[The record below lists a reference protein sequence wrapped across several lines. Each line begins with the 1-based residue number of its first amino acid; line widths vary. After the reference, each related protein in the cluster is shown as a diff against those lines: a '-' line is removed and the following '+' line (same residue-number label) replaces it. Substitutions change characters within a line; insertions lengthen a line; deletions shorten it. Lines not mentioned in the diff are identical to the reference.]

1 MFGST
6 GLASLRFIF
15 YDFSETA
22 MPEWE
27 KIFEEQ
33 GRVFTEPH
41 SDMDRIVQV
50 FQECLVKRVLDVG
63 CGSGRHLIYLSKR
76 GFETYG
82 FDISQ
87 SALSL
92 AREWLQEEGLHATI
106 IDHQMEERFPY
117 GDAFFDAVVS
127 TQVIHHNRM
136 REILFTVREIERVLR
151 SGGVLFVSFPILSE
165 VPSEGKKDW
174 KLEQIEPGTYIP
186 RSGPEAG
193 IPHHYFTEDEIY
205 KVFSNFHIQSIH
217 IDETSHRCVL
227 GIKK

>member
-1 MFGST
+1 
-6 GLASLRFIF
+6 
-15 YDFSETA
+15 

-27 KIFEEQ
+27 DIFEEQ

-41 SDMDRIVQV
+41 QDMERLVQV
-50 FQECLVKRVLDVG
+50 FQEHHVKRVLDVG
-63 CGSGRHLIYLSKR
+63 CGSGRHLVFLSKR

-82 FDISQ
+82 FDVSQ

-92 AREWLQEEGLHATI
+92 ARDWLREEGLDAI
-106 IDHQMEERFPY
+106 IFEHQMEEPFPY
-117 GDAFFDAVVS
+117 DDAFFDAVVS

-136 REILFTVREIERVLR
+136 REILLTVGEIERVLR
-151 SGGVLFVSFPILSE
+151 SDGVLFVSLPIFSK
-165 VPSEGKKDW
+165 VPSEGKMDW

-205 KVFSNFHIQSIH
+205 KVFVNFDIQSIH

-227 GIKK
+227 AIKK

>member
-1 MFGST
+1 
-6 GLASLRFIF
+6 
-15 YDFSETA
+15 

-27 KIFEEQ
+27 DIFEEQ
-33 GRVFTEPH
+33 GRVFTGPH
-41 SDMDRIVQV
+41 QDMERVVQI
-50 FQECLVKRVLDVG
+50 FGKHQVKKVLDVG
-63 CGSGRHLIYLSKR
+63 CGSGRHLVYLSKR

-82 FDISQ
+82 FDVSQ

-92 AREWLQEEGLHATI
+92 AHEWLEEEGLQATI
-106 IDHQMEERFPY
+106 IKHQMEQRFPY
-117 GDAFFDAVVS
+117 QDSFFDAVIS

-136 REILFTVREIERVLR
+136 REILFTVSEIERVLR
-151 SGGVLFVSFPILSE
+151 LGGVIFVSFPIFSE

-186 RSGPEAG
+186 HRGPEAG
-193 IPHHYFTEDEIY
+193 IPHHYFTEGEIY
-205 KVFSNFHIQSIH
+205 KVFVNFDIQSIH

>member
-1 MFGST
+1 
-6 GLASLRFIF
+6 
-15 YDFSETA
+15 

-27 KIFEEQ
+27 DIFEEQ

-41 SDMDRIVQV
+41 QDMERVVQI
-50 FQECLVKRVLDVG
+50 FGEHQVKKVLDVG
-63 CGSGRHLIYLSKR
+63 CGSGRHLVYLSKR

-82 FDISQ
+82 FDVSQ

-92 AREWLQEEGLHATI
+92 AHDWLEEEGLQATI
-106 IDHQMEERFPY
+106 IKHQMEQRFPY
-117 GDAFFDAVVS
+117 QDSFFDAVIS

-136 REILFTVREIERVLR
+136 REILFTVSEIERVLR
-151 SGGVLFVSFPILSE
+151 LGGVIFVSFPIFSE

-186 RSGPEAG
+186 HRGPEAG
-193 IPHHYFTEDEIY
+193 IPHHYFTEEEIY
-205 KVFSNFHIQSIH
+205 KVFANFDIQSIH

>member
-1 MFGST
+1 M
-6 GLASLRFIF
+6 I
-15 YDFSETA
+15 

-27 KIFEEQ
+27 DIFEDQ

-41 SDMDRIVQV
+41 QDMERVVQV
-50 FQECLVKRVLDVG
+50 FQDCQVKRVLDVG
-63 CGSGRHLIYLSKR
+63 CGSGRHLVYLSQK

-82 FDISQ
+82 FDVSQ

-92 AREWLQEEGLHATI
+92 AREWLREEGLHATI
-106 IDHQMEERFPY
+106 IDHQMEDRFPY
-117 GDAFFDAVVS
+117 DDAFFDAVVS

-136 REILFTVREIERVLR
+136 REILFTVSEIERVLR
-151 SGGVLFVSFPILSE
+151 SGGVLFVTFPIFSE

-174 KLEQIEPGTYIP
+174 KLEQIEPRTYIP
-186 RSGPEAG
+186 HRGPEAG
-193 IPHHYFTEDEIY
+193 IPHHYFSEEEIY
-205 KVFSNFHIQSIH
+205 EVFANFDIQRID

>member
-1 MFGST
+1 
-6 GLASLRFIF
+6 
-15 YDFSETA
+15 

-27 KIFEEQ
+27 DIFEEQ
-33 GRVFTEPH
+33 GRVFNEPH
-41 SDMDRIVQV
+41 QDMERVVQV
-50 FQECLVKRVLDVG
+50 FQEHNVKRVLDVG
-63 CGSGRHLIYLSKR
+63 CGSGRHLILLSKR

-82 FDISQ
+82 FDASQ

-92 AREWLQEEGLHATI
+92 AHEWLQEEGLQATI
-106 IDHQMEERFPY
+106 IRHKMENRFPY
-117 GDAFFDAVVS
+117 EDSFFDAVIS

-136 REILFTVREIERVLR
+136 REILFTVGEIERVLR
-151 SGGVLFVSFPILSE
+151 SGGVLFVSFPIYSE

-193 IPHHYFTEDEIY
+193 IPHHYFTEDEIH
-205 KVFSNFHIQSIH
+205 KVFANYDIQSIH

>member
-1 MFGST
+1 
-6 GLASLRFIF
+6 
-15 YDFSETA
+15 

-27 KIFEEQ
+27 DIFEEQ

-41 SDMDRIVQV
+41 QDMERVVQI
-50 FQECLVKRVLDVG
+50 FGEHQVKKVLDVG
-63 CGSGRHLIYLSKR
+63 CGSGRHLVYLSKR

-82 FDISQ
+82 FDVSQ

-92 AREWLQEEGLHATI
+92 AHEWLEEEGLQATI
-106 IDHQMEERFPY
+106 IKHQMEQRFPY
-117 GDAFFDAVVS
+117 QDSFFDAVIS

-136 REILFTVREIERVLR
+136 REILFTVSEIERVLR
-151 SGGVLFVSFPILSE
+151 LGGVIFVSFPIFSE

-186 RSGPEAG
+186 HRGPEAG
-193 IPHHYFTEDEIY
+193 IPHHYFTEGEIY
-205 KVFSNFHIQSIH
+205 KVFVNFDIQSIH

>member
-1 MFGST
+1 
-6 GLASLRFIF
+6 
-15 YDFSETA
+15 

-27 KIFEEQ
+27 DIFEEH

-41 SDMDRIVQV
+41 QDIERVVQV
-50 FQECLVKRVLDVG
+50 FREHQVKRVLDVG
-63 CGSGRHLIYLSKR
+63 CGSGRHLVHLSKK
-76 GFETYG
+76 GFETHG
-82 FDISQ
+82 FDVSQ
-87 SALSL
+87 RALSL
-92 AREWLQEEGLHATI
+92 AQDWLKEEGLQATI
-106 IDHQMEERFPY
+106 IRHRMEERFPY
-117 GDAFFDAVVS
+117 EDSFFDAVIS

-136 REILFTVREIERVLR
+136 REIIATVSEIERVLR
-151 SGGVLFVSFPILSE
+151 SGGVLFASFPIFSK
-165 VPSEGKKDW
+165 VPSEGKNDW

-205 KVFSNFHIQSIH
+205 KVFSNFYIQDIH